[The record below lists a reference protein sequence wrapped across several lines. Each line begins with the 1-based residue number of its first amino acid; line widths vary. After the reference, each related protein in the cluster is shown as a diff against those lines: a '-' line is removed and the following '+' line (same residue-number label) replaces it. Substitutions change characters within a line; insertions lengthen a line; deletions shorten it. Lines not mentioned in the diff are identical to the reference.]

1 MTGTVLTNNGLALI
15 TKLVAAKATLE
26 FSRVAVGTGKVPQGV
41 DPQAMISLNAYKM
54 DAQISSYGVSPDQED
69 VAYIVTQVSSI
80 GVSAGF
86 AVTEGGIFAN
96 DPDKGEILFAYLDLT
111 EDPQY
116 VYAETDS
123 ISKFVEITF
132 NVLIGSVE
140 KVTAYVT
147 PGALVKKVEF
157 EELKKRVEETEKPT
171 FEDYTGDTSVPA
183 ASAAIE
189 ELKSKSKLGVLL
201 SNIKAAFKGACLI
214 GHIVNNC
221 VTDNANL
228 PLSAAQG
235 KALMDAVN
243 VLNTNLQS
251 GNLFYGRN
259 QTETDLNALNN
270 FGGYYIS
277 STNGYSNLPEALKS
291 QNQSVFV
298 LVFGQYSGKSG
309 RFCQLLTSDTG
320 AYCRRFNGVNFLP
333 WTAL

>member
-41 DPQAMISLNAYKM
+41 DPQAMINLNAYKM

-86 AVTEGGIFAN
+86 AVTEGGVFAN

-157 EELKKRVEETEKPT
+157 EELEKRVEETENPT

-183 ASAAIE
+183 ASTAIE

-221 VTDNANL
+221 VTDRSDL

-235 KALMDAVN
+235 KALMDLYN
-243 VLNTNLQS
+243 VLNTNQTITS
-251 GNLFYGRN
+251 TATIIESESAFDRNLFFCASTEIPLKGSTGYVGKLPKYSTGVFISKFLTAGSDGALICVTSENKILASFRN
-259 QTETDLNALNN
+259 SGKWQSLIALN
-270 FGGYYIS
+270 
-277 STNGYSNLPEALKS
+277 
-291 QNQSVFV
+291 
-298 LVFGQYSGKSG
+298 
-309 RFCQLLTSDTG
+309 
-320 AYCRRFNGVNFLP
+320 
-333 WTAL
+333 